1 MKSHKGW
8 EYFSDIWLVLLAMF
22 LISGV
27 CLSEFGLVNYRKDIV
42 GVCLSDLKLVI
53 DLESSIRGI
62 LF

>member
-1 MKSHKGW
+1 MRSHRGW
-8 EYFSDIWLVLLAMF
+8 EYFSDFWLVLLAMF

>member
-1 MKSHKGW
+1 
-8 EYFSDIWLVLLAMF
+8 MF

-27 CLSEFGLVNYRKDIV
+27 CLSEFGLVNYRKENV

-53 DLESSIRGI
+53 SLESSIRGI